1 MINNRLIHI
10 MGKSRKYVSAQ
21 VLFQWISLL
30 CNIVLMSGIA
40 LFLSQ
45 LSAVGNP
52 EVWKKMIWILLSAL
66 VIRYACT
73 TLASRMS
80 HRAAKQVKEQLRIPI

>member
-40 LFLSQ
+40 LFLASF
-45 LSAVGNP
+45 LLGETRKCGKNDMDSSVCPGHTVRMYNP
-52 EVWKKMIWILLSAL
+52 GKPDESSRRK
-66 VIRYACT
+66 
-73 TLASRMS
+73 ASKRT
-80 HRAAKQVKEQLRIPI
+80 AAYYDL